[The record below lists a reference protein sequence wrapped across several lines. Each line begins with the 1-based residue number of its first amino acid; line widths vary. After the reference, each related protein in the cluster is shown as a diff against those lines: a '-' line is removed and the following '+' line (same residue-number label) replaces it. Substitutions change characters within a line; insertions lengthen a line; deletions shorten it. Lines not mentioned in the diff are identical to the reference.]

1 MHNQMLHC
9 AMPSS
14 STRRSNLHSSLSPL
28 QGSSADITPSSSTQ
42 PSPTVNLTCEYTL
55 AKQTDSYSE
64 IWSKIH
70 SSYSYEDP
78 NLGQGEA
85 REDQQ
90 LAQVLNPSQEC
101 VQEALRHA
109 TPSTLTRLV
118 STYFDHSG
126 NTSHLCLLLLDNVQ
140 HARSLYYDLHNLL
153 DVLPL
158 DSDPNS
164 LTQAQ
169 CDRAFDIFLQFDRLG
184 NPFPRPD
191 SHNFHDMR
199 HCFSQLNQKL
209 HHRLCKSRSRVH
221 LLRRAASCSAICFIG
236 TVVGV
241 SIAAVAIASHALIAF
256 VAGPFLPALVP
267 TKISKKA
274 LSHLAQ
280 LDAAAKGTYVLH
292 NDLNTID
299 RLVERL
305 YTAIEGDKFLI
316 RLGLDRGRE
325 RHPIHEVA
333 KQLQKNHHNF
343 LSQLMDLEE
352 HICLCFATINRAR
365 SLLLKEIYLHQS
377 HYSEPICCM
386 NQYYSSTWLDE
397 NPNRV
402 PPYRDEEISS
412 MKNKCFKKYFPN
424 LEERRVVNVEYAKF
438 SGGLDMFGDFDSK
451 IDR

>member
-14 STRRSNLHSSLSPL
+14 STRRSNLHSSLPPV
-28 QGSSADITPSSSTQ
+28 QGSSADNTPSSSTQ

-70 SSYSYEDP
+70 PSYSYEDP

-85 REDQQ
+85 HEDQQ
-90 LAQVLNPSQEC
+90 LAQVLNPSREC

-118 STYFDHSG
+118 STYFDHSE
-126 NTSHLCLLLLDNVQ
+126 NTSHLCLLLHDNVQ

-169 CDRAFDIFLQFDRLG
+169 CERAFDIFLQFDRLG

-199 HCFSQLNQKL
+199 HCFSQLSQQL
-209 HHRLCKSRSRVH
+209 HPRLCKSRSRVH
-221 LLRRAASCSAICFIG
+221 LLRRAACCSAICFIG

-241 SIAAVAIASHALIAF
+241 SLAAVANGHSFSCSH
-256 VAGPFLPALVP
+256 
-267 TKISKKA
+267 
-274 LSHLAQ
+274 
-280 LDAAAKGTYVLH
+280 
-292 NDLNTID
+292 
-299 RLVERL
+299 
-305 YTAIEGDKFLI
+305 
-316 RLGLDRGRE
+316 
-325 RHPIHEVA
+325 
-333 KQLQKNHHNF
+333 
-343 LSQLMDLEE
+343 
-352 HICLCFATINRAR
+352 CLCCRPITPCTR
-365 SLLLKEIYLHQS
+365 SFQ
-377 HYSEPICCM
+377 
-386 NQYYSSTWLDE
+386 D
-397 NPNRV
+397 
-402 PPYRDEEISS
+402 
-412 MKNKCFKKYFPN
+412 
-424 LEERRVVNVEYAKF
+424 
-438 SGGLDMFGDFDSK
+438 
-451 IDR
+451 

>member
-14 STRRSNLHSSLSPL
+14 STRSNLHSSLPPL
-28 QGSSADITPSSSTQ
+28 QGSSGDNTPSSSTQ
-42 PSPTVNLTCEYTL
+42 PSPTVNLTCEFTL

-70 SSYSYEDP
+70 PSYSYEDQ

-90 LAQVLNPSQEC
+90 LAQVLNPSREC

-118 STYFDHSG
+118 STYFDHSE
-126 NTSHLCLLLLDNVQ
+126 NTSHLCLLLHDNVQ

-169 CDRAFDIFLQFDRLG
+169 CDRAFNIFLQFDGLG

-199 HCFSQLNQKL
+199 HCFSQLNQQL

-236 TVVGV
+236 P
-241 SIAAVAIASHALIAF
+241 L
-256 VAGPFLPALVP
+256 LPSLVP

-316 RLGLDRGRE
+316 RLGLDRGGE

-377 HYSEPICCM
+377 HYP
-386 NQYYSSTWLDE
+386 NQ
-397 NPNRV
+397 
-402 PPYRDEEISS
+402 
-412 MKNKCFKKYFPN
+412 F
-424 LEERRVVNVEYAKF
+424 AA
-438 SGGLDMFGDFDSK
+438 
-451 IDR
+451 